1 MSPTLTIRAAQP
13 SDAPALAAI
22 RNLPKVRHGTL
33 ALPFSRLADT
43 EAYLAKLGP
52 NTHLLVAEQ
61 NGIIT
66 GSASLDRHAGRRAH
80 AGVIGIMVGDP
91 YHGQGIGTA
100 LLTALLDLADHW
112 LGLTRLELTVFA
124 DNSRAIALY
133 QRLGFVQEGHLRA
146 YALRDGIVAD
156 SLTMARH
163 RPPTDP

>member
-1 MSPTLTIRAAQP
+1 LSAPLIIRAAQP

-66 GSASLDRHAGRRAH
+66 GSASLDRHTGRRAH

-100 LLTALLDLADHW
+100 LLTALLDLADLW

-124 DNSRAIALY
+124 DNSRAIALD
-133 QRLGFVQEGHLRA
+133 QRLGFIQEGHLRA
-146 YALRDGIVAD
+146 YALRDGIFAD

-163 RPPTDP
+163 RPPTSP